1 MKKLIVVVMVA
12 IMALGGCVQIA
23 VPTEAPTNTSEPT
36 KESGASE
43 AQYPNIIA
51 SDFLYA
57 VGDLFLYYEQIY
69 KDPPVALE
77 LVRLA
82 FEYVNDDELYLV
94 METKSSVTLI
104 QDKTAL
110 IDSIATLS
118 AVLVDDWKLPKDI
131 TGIWFV
137 NANNNLVIQEMYY
150 LEWGVMLDYVDGN
163 IDEEE
168 LLLKLQTPDE
178 VPLLNNS
185 NSY

>member
-1 MKKLIVVVMVA
+1 MKKLVVIALVA
-12 IMALGGCVQIA
+12 ILALGGCVQIV
-23 VPTEAPTNTSEPT
+23 VPTEALTDTPEPT
-36 KESGASE
+36 KESGAFE

-118 AVLVDDWKLPKDI
+118 AILVDEWKLPTDI

-137 NANNNLVIQEMYY
+137 QADNNLVVQEMYY
-150 LEWGVMLDYVDGN
+150 LEWGVMLDYVEGN

-168 LLLKLQTPDE
+168 LLSELQTPNE

-185 NSY
+185 DS